1 MSRESTWVGGDS
13 QWDLHNGPHTHMHYI
28 ATLYRWYLI
37 FYNTI
42 TIYKFLSLL
51 VICLKSPLS
60 HTLFCVSVD
69 TQRAPGARMY
79 IAIHIRRQFFERRQ
93 FPTEVKRKQEKT
105 TARQL
110 CTYLFFFFLL
120 FFTLFFTFLS
130 LYVLSTFFNAKCEFP
145 DQDKDSSW
153 QWTKTVFLPL
163 FKSYEK
169 FNGDFIS

>member
-1 MSRESTWVGGDS
+1 MIVKGCRSRESTWVGGDS

-37 FYNTI
+37 YYNTI

-51 VICLKSPLS
+51 VICPKSPLS
-60 HTLFCVSVD
+60 PTLFCVSVD

-110 CTYLFFFFLL
+110 CTYLFF
-120 FFTLFFTFLS
+120 LS
-130 LYVLSTFFNAKCEFP
+130 LIFYSFFYFSLIICSLYIFQRKMWIPWSGQRLFLAMNENSFP
-145 DQDKDSSW
+145 PP
-153 QWTKTVFLPL
+153 F
-163 FKSYEK
+163 
-169 FNGDFIS
+169 

>member
-37 FYNTI
+37 YYNTI

-60 HTLFCVSVD
+60 PTLFCVSVD

-79 IAIHIRRQFFERRQ
+79 IAIHIRRQSFERRQ
-93 FPTEVKRKQEKT
+93 FPTEVKRKQEKNNCKAT
-105 TARQL
+105 L
-110 CTYLFFFFLL
+110 YIFIFSFSYFLL
-120 FFTLFFTFLS
+120 YFFYFPLIICSLYIFQRKMWIPWSGQNLS
-130 LYVLSTFFNAKCEFP
+130 LARNVNSFSPPF
-145 DQDKDSSW
+145 
-153 QWTKTVFLPL
+153 
-163 FKSYEK
+163 
-169 FNGDFIS
+169 